1 MQIAE
6 HSGKGA
12 VTFAAM
18 ETVTLLKGKEVSLL
32 RRHQWVFSGAIAK
45 ASAKASNGDVVRVEA
60 ANGKFLGV
68 GHWHDGSIAVRILSF
83 TERAIDSA
91 FWSERLSDALRLRK
105 AIALPSVSTDCFRL
119 VHGEGDGLPGLI
131 IDIYGDAAVIQT
143 HTTGMALVAKDISSA
158 LQGLKELPLNTIHL
172 RDIAGKHT
180 AHLLGD
186 EYEGIVM
193 ENGLKF
199 KVNRVEGQKTGFFLD
214 QRDNRALLGRYAHG
228 RNVLN
233 TFCYTGGFSVYALKA
248 GAVKVTSVDV
258 SAKAV
263 ALAEENVSLNLKA
276 GKKHEAVCTDAF
288 KFLEHAEGFDLIIL
302 DPPAFAKGMKA
313 RHQAVQGY
321 KRLNEMA
328 LRRIAPNSILF
339 TFSCSQVVSPEL
351 FEKTVYSAAIN
362 AGREVRVL
370 HRLGHAA
377 DHPVSLYHPEGE
389 YLKGLVL
396 YVS

>member
-1 MQIAE
+1 
-6 HSGKGA
+6 
-12 VTFAAM
+12 M
-18 ETVTLLKGKEVSLL
+18 ETITLLKGKEVSLL

-60 ANGKFLGV
+60 ANGRFLGV

-83 TERAIDSA
+83 SERAIDSA
-91 FWSERLSDALRLRK
+91 FWSERLSDALTLRK
-105 AIALPSVSTDCFRL
+105 AIALPSASTDCFRL

-143 HTTGMALVAKDISSA
+143 HTTGMALAAKDISNA
-158 LQGLKELPLNTIHL
+158 LQGLKDLPLGTIHL

-186 EYEGIVM
+186 DHEGIVV

-214 QRDNRALLGRYAHG
+214 QRDNRALLGRYANG

-233 TFCYTGGFSVYALKA
+233 TFCYTGGFSVYALQA
-248 GAVKVTSVDV
+248 GAKKVTSVDV
-258 SAKAV
+258 STKAV
-263 ALAEENVSLNLKA
+263 ALAEENVSMNFKA
-276 GKKHEAVCTDAF
+276 GKRHEAVCTDAF
-288 KFLEHAEGFDLIIL
+288 KFLDHAEGFDLIIL

-321 KRLNEMA
+321 KRLNETA

-339 TFSCSQVVSPEL
+339 TFSCSQVVGPEL
-351 FEKTVYSAAIN
+351 FEKTIYSAAIN

>member
-143 HTTGMALVAKDISSA
+143 HTTGMALAAKDISSA

-186 EYEGIVM
+186 EHEGIVM

-228 RNVLN
+228 RNALN

-321 KRLNEMA
+321 KRLNETA
-328 LRRIAPNSILF
+328 LRRIAPSSILF
-339 TFSCSQVVSPEL
+339 TFSCSQVVGPEL

>member
-1 MQIAE
+1 
-6 HSGKGA
+6 
-12 VTFAAM
+12 M

-60 ANGKFLGV
+60 ANGRFLGV

-83 TERAIDSA
+83 SERAINSA
-91 FWSERLSDALRLRK
+91 FWSERLSDALTLRK
-105 AIALPSVSTDCFRL
+105 AIALPSAPTDCFRL

-143 HTTGMALVAKDISSA
+143 HTTGMALAAKDISNA
-158 LQGLKELPLNTIHL
+158 LQGLKDLPLGTIHL
-172 RDIAGKHT
+172 RDIAGKHA

-186 EYEGIVM
+186 DHEGIVV

-214 QRDNRALLGRYAHG
+214 QRDNRALLGRYANG
-228 RNVLN
+228 RTVLN

-263 ALAEENVSLNLKA
+263 ALAEENVSMNFKA
-276 GKKHEAVCTDAF
+276 GKRHEAVCTDAF
-288 KFLEHAEGFDLIIL
+288 KFLDHAEGFDLIIL

-321 KRLNEMA
+321 KRLNETA

-339 TFSCSQVVSPEL
+339 TFSCSQVVGPEL
-351 FEKTVYSAAIN
+351 FEKTIYSAAIN

>member
-1 MQIAE
+1 
-6 HSGKGA
+6 
-12 VTFAAM
+12 M

-45 ASAKASNGDVVRVEA
+45 ASAKATNGDVVRVEA

-68 GHWHDGSIAVRILSF
+68 GHWHDSSIAVRILSF
-83 TERAIDSA
+83 KERPIDSD
-91 FWSERLSDALRLRK
+91 FWSERLSDALTLRK
-105 AIALPSVSTDCFRL
+105 AIALPSAPTDCFRL

-143 HTTGMALVAKDISSA
+143 HTTGMALAAKDISNA
-158 LQGLKELPLNTIHL
+158 LQGLKDLPLRTIHL
-172 RDIAGKHT
+172 RDIAGKHA

-186 EYEGIVM
+186 DHEGIVV

-214 QRDNRALLGRYAHG
+214 QRDNRALLGRYANG

-263 ALAEENVSLNLKA
+263 ALAEENVSMNFKA
-276 GKKHEAVCTDAF
+276 GKRHEAVCTDAF
-288 KFLEHAEGFDLIIL
+288 KFLDHAEGFDLIIL

-321 KRLNEMA
+321 KRLNETA

-339 TFSCSQVVSPEL
+339 TFSCSQVVGPEL
-351 FEKTVYSAAIN
+351 FEKTIYSAAIN

>member
-1 MQIAE
+1 
-6 HSGKGA
+6 
-12 VTFAAM
+12 M

-32 RRHQWVFSGAIAK
+32 RRHQWVFSGALGK
-45 ASAKASNGDVVRVEA
+45 TPAKASNGDVVRVEA

-83 TERAIDSA
+83 TERPIDSD
-91 FWSERLSDALRLRK
+91 FWSERLSDAVTLRK
-105 AIALPSVSTDCFRL
+105 AIALPSDSTDCFRL

-143 HTTGMALVAKDISSA
+143 HTTGMALAAKDISSA

-186 EYEGIVM
+186 EQEGVVS

-214 QRDNRALLGRYAHG
+214 QRDNRALLGRYANG

-233 TFCYTGGFSVYALKA
+233 TFCYTGGFSVYALQA
-248 GAVKVTSVDV
+248 GAKKVTSVDV
-258 SAKAV
+258 SARAV

-321 KRLNEMA
+321 KRLNETA

-339 TFSCSQVVSPEL
+339 TFSCSQVVNPEL

-370 HRLGHAA
+370 HRIGHAA
-377 DHPVSLYHPEGE
+377 DHPVSLFHPEGE